1 MEDLVDLWDLEDLWE
16 DLVVP
21 WGQEEEDLWVGQE
34 DQWDQA
40 DQ

>member
-1 MEDLVDLWDLEDLWE
+1 MDLWDLEDLWE

-34 DQWDQA
+34 GQWDQEA
-40 DQ
+40 R